1 VGERAPTAHDI
12 TLRAMANEAE
22 LQRLL
27 RLEGRRNRANI
38 WRFVIKTAAVA
49 AAVVVVVVVVF
60 HAASGIEVSVP
71 EQALPLIS
79 LVGATT
85 VTALVGL
92 VATRLAG
99 RRDAGAPND
108 GQSAEAVPPPG
119 GAP

>member
-1 VGERAPTAHDI
+1 
-12 TLRAMANEAE
+12 
-22 LQRLL
+22 
-27 RLEGRRNRANI
+27 
-38 WRFVIKTAAVA
+38 
-49 AAVVVVVVVVF
+49 VVVVVVVF

-71 EQALPLIS
+71 KQALPLIS

-85 VTALVGL
+85 VTALAGL

-99 RRDAGAPND
+99 RRDAGPNGGQSAG